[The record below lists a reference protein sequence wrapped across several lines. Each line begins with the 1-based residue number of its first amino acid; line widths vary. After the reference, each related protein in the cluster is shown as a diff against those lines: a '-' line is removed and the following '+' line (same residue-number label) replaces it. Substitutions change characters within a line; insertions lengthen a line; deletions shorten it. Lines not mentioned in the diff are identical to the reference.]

1 VIGDEP
7 AVASDGWAAN
17 MELLLRARPFA
28 RRVESVDLAPATTC
42 GRGDARATS
51 RRRAQLVPFQP
62 PRACSRRG
70 CRRCSVKRFILGAA
84 LVAMSVAGSS
94 HAQTTTVSNTNV
106 ARAKV
111 PFGAGERMEYD
122 VKFGV
127 LRVGN
132 AHMEV
137 VALDNLRGRP
147 AWHTAFWVQ
156 GGNFMYRVN
165 DVYESWMDAES
176 LSSLRFVQML
186 EEGGK
191 DTERR
196 FEIYPE
202 RAIFIQTS
210 KKPPKEEPSVSQP
223 LDDGSFLYFL
233 RTIPLE
239 VGKTYDFNRYFRPD
253 RNPVRIKVLRK
264 ERIKVPAGTFDAI
277 VVQPV
282 IKTKGIFSENGHA
295 EVWLSDD
302 DKHIMLQLKSKLSFG
317 SLNLYLKSYVPSPN
331 P

>member
-1 VIGDEP
+1 MSGMVKPILNFSMRSIAFAGFLLMSATS
-7 AVASDGWAAN
+7 AVA
-17 MELLLRARPFA
+17 
-28 RRVESVDLAPATTC
+28 
-42 GRGDARATS
+42 
-51 RRRAQLVPFQP
+51 Q
-62 PRACSRRG
+62 
-70 CRRCSVKRFILGAA
+70 
-84 LVAMSVAGSS
+84 
-94 HAQTTTVSNTNV
+94 AQTASNTSV

-111 PFGAGERMEYD
+111 PFGVGEKMEYE
-122 VKFGV
+122 VKFGFV
-127 LRVGN
+127 RVGN

-137 VALDNLRGRP
+137 VGLDNLRGR
-147 AWHTAFWVQ
+147 AVWHTAFYVR

-165 DVYESWMDAES
+165 DVYESWMDAET
-176 LSSLRFVQML
+176 LSSLRFVQEL

-202 RAIFIQTS
+202 RSIFVQTN

-253 RNPVRIKVLRK
+253 RNPVRIRVLRK
-264 ERIKVPAGTFDAI
+264 ERVKVPAGTFNAV

-302 DKHIMLQLKSKLSFG
+302 DRHIMLQLKSALSFG
-317 SLNLYLKSYVPSPN
+317 SLNLYLKSYTPSPN

>member
-1 VIGDEP
+1 MKSAI
-7 AVASDGWAAN
+7 
-17 MELLLRARPFA
+17 LAR
-28 RRVESVDLAPATTC
+28 
-42 GRGDARATS
+42 
-51 RRRAQLVPFQP
+51 
-62 PRACSRRG
+62 
-70 CRRCSVKRFILGAA
+70 IA
-84 LVAMSVAGSS
+84 LVAIAAATTAS
-94 HAQTTTVSNTNV
+94 AQDPVTATMATPSFVVVNGV
-106 ARAKV
+106 KRAKV
-111 PFGAGERMEYD
+111 PFGAGERLEYD
-122 VKFGV
+122 VKFGK

-156 GGNFMYRVN
+156 GGNFLYRVD

-176 LSSLRFVQML
+176 LSSLRFVQDL

-210 KKPPKEEPSVSQP
+210 NKPATEEPSVGQP
-223 LDDGSFLYFL
+223 LDDGSFLYFV
-233 RTIPLE
+233 RTIPLV
-239 VGKTYDFNRYFRPD
+239 VGQTYDFNRYFRPD
-253 RNPVRIKVLRK
+253 RNPVRIRVLRK
-264 ERIKVPAGTFDAI
+264 ERIKVPAGTFNALVI
-277 VVQPV
+277 QPV

-295 EVWLSDD
+295 EIWLSDD
-302 DKHIMLQLKSKLSFG
+302 DRHIMLQLKSKLSFG
-317 SLNLYLKSYVPSPN
+317 SLNLYLKSYFPSPN

>member
-1 VIGDEP
+1 MRLAILSHVAAFAAASSSASWAQTVP
-7 AVASDGWAAN
+7 TTTAAQTVVAS
-17 MELLLRARPFA
+17 
-28 RRVESVDLAPATTC
+28 SI
-42 GRGDARATS
+42 
-51 RRRAQLVPFQP
+51 
-62 PRACSRRG
+62 
-70 CRRCSVKRFILGAA
+70 KK
-84 LVAMSVAGSS
+84 
-94 HAQTTTVSNTNV
+94 
-106 ARAKV
+106 AKV
-111 PFGAGERMEYD
+111 PFGPGERMEYD
-122 VKFGV
+122 VKFGA
-127 LRVGN
+127 LRVGS

-156 GGNFMYRVN
+156 GGNFLYRVN
-165 DVYESWMDAES
+165 DVYESWMDAET
-176 LSSLRFVQML
+176 LSSLRFVQEL

-210 KKPPKEEPSVSQP
+210 KKPPKEEKSVSQP

-239 VGKTYDFNRYFRPD
+239 VGQTYDFNRYFRPD
-253 RNPVRIKVLRK
+253 RNPVRIKVIRR
-264 ERIKVPAGTFDAI
+264 ERVKVPAGTFDAI

-302 DKHIMLQLKSKLSFG
+302 ERHIMLQLKSQLKFG
-317 SLNLYLKSYVPSPN
+317 SLNLYLKSYFPSPN

>member
-1 VIGDEP
+1 VRK
-7 AVASDGWAAN
+7 
-17 MELLLRARPFA
+17 L
-28 RRVESVDLAPATTC
+28 
-42 GRGDARATS
+42 
-51 RRRAQLVPFQP
+51 
-62 PRACSRRG
+62 
-70 CRRCSVKRFILGAA
+70 ILGAA
-84 LVAMSVAGSS
+84 VLAVSATENSP
-94 HAQTTTVSNTNV
+94 AQSTPASNTTVAT
-106 ARAKV
+106 AADKRAKV
-111 PFGAGERMEYD
+111 PFGPGERMEYD

-165 DVYESWMDAES
+165 DVYESWMDAET

-253 RNPVRIKVLRK
+253 RNPVRIKVLRR
-264 ERIKVPAGTFDAI
+264 ESVKVPAGTFNAI

-302 DKHIMLQLKSKLSFG
+302 DRHIMLQLKSKLSFG

>member
-1 VIGDEP
+1 MRRL
-7 AVASDGWAAN
+7 VA
-17 MELLLRARPFA
+17 
-28 RRVESVDLAPATTC
+28 
-42 GRGDARATS
+42 
-51 RRRAQLVPFQP
+51 
-62 PRACSRRG
+62 
-70 CRRCSVKRFILGAA
+70 GAA
-84 LVAMSVAGSS
+84 LFAVSAAVGSAAQS
-94 HAQTTTVSNTNV
+94 AAAQTTAASTVKH
-106 ARAKV
+106 AKV
-111 PFGAGERMEYD
+111 PFGVGEKMEYD

-137 VALDNLRGRP
+137 VGLDNLRGRP
-147 AWHTAFWVQ
+147 VWHTAFWVR

-165 DVYESWMDAES
+165 DVYESWMDAET
-176 LSSLRFVQML
+176 LSSLRFVQEL

-202 RAIFIQTS
+202 RSIFIQTS
-210 KKPPKEEPSVSQP
+210 KKPAKEEASVSQP

-239 VGKTYDFNRYFRPD
+239 VGQTYDFNRYFRPD

-264 ERIKVPAGTFDAI
+264 ERVKVPAGTFDAI

-302 DKHIMLQLKSKLSFG
+302 DRHIMLQLKSALSFG
-317 SLNLYLKSYVPSPN
+317 SLNLYLKSYSPSPN
-331 P
+331 Q